1 MYPTREEAWDIL
13 REYNEDEHL
22 INHALAVEG
31 VMRHFA
37 TLYNEDPEKW
47 GIAGLL
53 HDLDY
58 EKYPDEHCEKVVE
71 IMKSKN
77 LDEELIRSV
86 VSHGYGLVCDVKPE
100 SNLEKVLYTIDELT
114 GLVNATAIMRPSKSV
129 LDLGVKSVKKKFKS
143 SGFAAGV
150 NREVIKNGCEM
161 LDKSLDEVIEETIE
175 GMKKVAEEIGLKGEV
190 VNS

>member
-1 MYPTREEAWDIL
+1 MYPTREEAWNIL

-37 TLYNEDPEKW
+37 SLYNEDPEKW
-47 GIAGLL
+47 GIVGLL

-58 EKYPDEHCEKVVE
+58 EKYPDEHCKKVIE
-71 IMKSKN
+71 IMREKD

-114 GLVNATAIMRPSKSV
+114 GLVNATAYII
-129 LDLGVKSVKKKFKS
+129 F
-143 SGFAAGV
+143 
-150 NREVIKNGCEM
+150 NICQ
-161 LDKSLDEVIEETIE
+161 
-175 GMKKVAEEIGLKGEV
+175 
-190 VNS
+190 